1 MATNTSNTPASVAP
15 TETGAHDADRL
26 NSGYWLARR
35 DQLFI
40 ASCIALIV
48 TAMSFAIRGALIQ
61 PLGEQFGLDKG
72 QIGLILGT
80 AFWGF
85 TLAMVFGGPLC
96 DVVGMGRLLTLAAVG
111 HAVGIV
117 MTILASNFWTLFIST
132 LFFGIG
138 NGLVEAA
145 CNPLIATLYPDQKIK
160 RLNLFHMW
168 FPGGIVIGGLVAYVI
183 GPDVLN
189 LGGKAHY
196 WQIQMASML
205 IPLAIYAVMFIGKKF
220 PTTERVASNVSTA
233 DMFRA
238 CLNPFFLLF
247 VVCML
252 MTAATEL
259 VTGQWMPD
267 ILSAT
272 TLAPGILFLVLV
284 NGLMAIG
291 RGSAGAIVHRMSP
304 VAILLGSSIF
314 SIAGL
319 FLLSRASDAPSGFV
333 AAIVFAMG
341 VCFFWP
347 TMLGVVNER
356 FPRTGALGMAIMGGA
371 GNLSVSAFLPF
382 VGHVYDNG
390 TEAAARAQG
399 AASLQALK
407 SQASATGASDA
418 VKNQLA
424 AALKIGGQEAL
435 QVMLALPVVLA
446 LIFGAIYLYD
456 KSRGGYREEVL
467 VQHHNEAAE
476 VA

>member
-1 MATNTSNTPASVAP
+1 MATNYSKTPDSVAP

-35 DQLFI
+35 DQLFV

-48 TAMSFAIRGALIQ
+48 TAMSFAIRGALIE
-61 PLGEQFGLDKG
+61 PLGTQFGLDKG

-96 DVVGMGRLLTLAAVG
+96 DVLGMGRLLTLAVIG

-117 MTILASNFWTLFIST
+117 LTIVARDFWTLFIST
-132 LFFGIG
+132 LFFGLG

-160 RLNLFHMW
+160 RLNQFHMW
-168 FPGGIVIGGLVAYVI
+168 FPGGIVIGGLIAYGI
-183 GPDVLN
+183 SQAGI
-189 LGGKAHY
+189 GGKEHG

-247 VVCML
+247 VFCML
-252 MTAATEL
+252 LTAATEL

-267 ILSAT
+267 ILTVT
-272 TLAPGILFLVLV
+272 TAAPGILFLVLI
-284 NGLMAIG
+284 NGIMAVG
-291 RGSAGAIVHRMSP
+291 RGSIGALAHRVSP
-304 VAILLGSSIF
+304 VALLLGSSVL
-314 SIAGL
+314 SVVGLYLLARANDAG
-319 FLLSRASDAPSGFV
+319 SGFI
-333 AAIVFAMG
+333 AAVVFAMG

-347 TMLGVVNER
+347 TMLGVVSER

-371 GNLSVSAFLPF
+371 GNLSVSAVLFF
-382 VGHVYDNG
+382 VGSIYGNATNV
-390 TEAAARAQG
+390 AAG
-399 AASLQALK
+399 GEEKL
-407 SQASATGASDA
+407 
-418 VKNQLA
+418 
-424 AALKIGGQEAL
+424 AALKAAGESGKAALTQAQADGGRIGL
-435 QVMLALPVVLA
+435 QTLLYLPLVLTA
-446 LIFGAIYLYD
+446 VFAAIYFYD
-456 KSRGGYREEVL
+456 KARGGYREEVL

-476 VA
+476 AV